1 MIATLAGTTSY
12 AVPDALASGMA
23 RSGTSA
29 TEQQLPAAVGGT
41 SADTSQNQ
49 APQNQESKAGNGQL
63 IDLQTF
69 SAASSPASNSASN
82 SGEEEATDP
91 SGLTEEEKA
100 QVDEL
105 KQRDREVR
113 AHEQAH
119 AAVGGA
125 YASAPSYEYESGP
138 DGNRYAVG
146 GEVSIDVS
154 PVSGDPE
161 ATIQKMEV
169 VKRAALAPAEPSP
182 QDRAVAAQ
190 ADQTRLQAQAELQ
203 QQRAE
208 EQEAA
213 QQEGGDA
220 SGVTDQAAQQAGRAA
235 GAYARTAQN
244 IDAIVTQI
252 SIAA

>member
-1 MIATLAGTTSY
+1 MIAALAGTTSY
-12 AVPDALASGMA
+12 TAPGALASAGE
-23 RSGTSA
+23 RSGVPTPTSA
-29 TEQQLPAAVGGT
+29 TPGPLIPATGSETFPATRDTQSANQSVPGGA
-41 SADTSQNQ
+41 SR
-49 APQNQESKAGNGQL
+49 L

-69 SAASSPASNSASN
+69 TGASDT
-82 SGEEEATDP
+82 GEEESTDP
-91 SGLTEEEKA
+91 SGLTEEERA
-100 QVDEL
+100 QVEEL

-125 YASAPSYEYESGP
+125 YAGSPSYEYESGP

-203 QQRAE
+203 QQRSAE
-208 EQEAA
+208 QQAATEGGQGSGTGEPA
-213 QQEGGDA
+213 QQP
-220 SGVTDQAAQQAGRAA
+220 GRAA
-235 GAYARTAQN
+235 GAYAQAAQAAD
-244 IDAIVTQI
+244 IIVPQI

>member
-12 AVPDALASGMA
+12 AVPDALASGIA

-29 TEQQLPAAVGGT
+29 PEQQLPAAGGGT

-49 APQNQESKAGNGQL
+49 ASQDQGSKAGTGQL

-69 SAASSPASNSASN
+69 SAVSSPASN

-208 EQEAA
+208 EQEAV
-213 QQEGGDA
+213 QQEGGEA

>member
-12 AVPDALASGMA
+12 TAPGATNSSRALSGVSAPEANVP
-23 RSGTSA
+23 
-29 TEQQLPAAVGGT
+29 
-41 SADTSQNQ
+41 
-49 APQNQESKAGNGQL
+49 APQTPAGNTASTTALQDQAAQAGNSRL

-69 SAASSPASNSASN
+69 TNASNAEQE
-82 SGEEEATDP
+82 GEEESTDP
-91 SGLTEEEKA
+91 SGLTEDERA

-105 KQRDREVR
+105 KQTDRKVR

-119 AAVGGA
+119 AAAGGA
-125 YASAPSYEYESGP
+125 YASSPSYEYENGP
-138 DGNRYAVG
+138 DGNRYAIG

-190 ADQTRLQAQAELQ
+190 ADQTRLKAQAELREQ
-203 QQRAE
+203 NTE
-208 EQEAA
+208 EQQAA
-213 QQEGGDA
+213 TEGGA
-220 SGVTDQAAQQAGRAA
+220 AGAAEDQSVQQAGRAA
-235 GAYARTAQN
+235 GAYAQAAQA
-244 IDAIVTQI
+244 IDGIVSQI
-252 SIAA
+252 NIAA

>member
-1 MIATLAGTTSY
+1 MIAALAGTTSY
-12 AVPDALASGMA
+12 TAPGAITSPRALVGVSTAQPSAPATG
-23 RSGTSA
+23 SGTSDA
-29 TEQQLPAAVGGT
+29 DKAASPIQASTNQL
-41 SADTSQNQ
+41 
-49 APQNQESKAGNGQL
+49 L
-63 IDLQTF
+63 DLQTF
-69 SAASSPASNSASN
+69 SSAGN
-82 SGEEEATDP
+82 PPEQEGEEEPTDP
-91 SGLTEEEKA
+91 SGLTDEEKA

-125 YASAPSYEYESGP
+125 YASAPSYEYETGP

-154 PVSGDPE
+154 PISGDPQ

-190 ADQTRLQAQAELQ
+190 ADQTRLKAQAELQ
-203 QQRAE
+203 AQRTE
-208 EQEAA
+208 EQQAPA
-213 QQEGGDA
+213 EGSQNG
-220 SGVTDQAAQQAGRAA
+220 SPETPEAAQQAGRAA
-235 GAYARTAQN
+235 SAYAQAAQN
-244 IDAIVTQI
+244 IDSIVSQI
-252 SIAA
+252 NIAA

>member
-12 AVPDALASGMA
+12 TAPGATISSRALSVVSAPEAKVP
-23 RSGTSA
+23 
-29 TEQQLPAAVGGT
+29 
-41 SADTSQNQ
+41 
-49 APQNQESKAGNGQL
+49 APQTPTDNTASTTASQDQAAQAGNGRL

-69 SAASSPASNSASN
+69 TNASNAEQE
-82 SGEEEATDP
+82 GEEESTDP
-91 SGLTEEEKA
+91 SGLTEEERA

-105 KQRDREVR
+105 KQTDRKVR

-119 AAVGGA
+119 AAAGGA
-125 YASAPSYEYESGP
+125 YASSPSYEYENGP
-138 DGNRYAVG
+138 DGNRYAIG

-190 ADQTRLQAQAELQ
+190 ADQTRLKAQAELRE
-203 QQRAE
+203 QRAE
-208 EQEAA
+208 EQQAA
-213 QQEGGDA
+213 TEGGTA
-220 SGVTDQAAQQAGRAA
+220 GTGEGQSVQQAGRAA
-235 GAYARTAQN
+235 GAYAQAAQA
-244 IDAIVTQI
+244 IDGIVSQI
-252 SIAA
+252 NIAA

>member
-12 AVPDALASGMA
+12 TAPGATISSRALSGVSAPEANVPAPQTPAG
-23 RSGTSA
+23 SGTS
-29 TEQQLPAAVGGT
+29 TT
-41 SADTSQNQ
+41 
-49 APQNQESKAGNGQL
+49 APQDQTAQSGNSRL

-69 SAASSPASNSASN
+69 TNASNAEQE
-82 SGEEEATDP
+82 GEEESTDP
-91 SGLTEEEKA
+91 SGLTEEERA

-105 KQRDREVR
+105 KQTDRKVR

-119 AAVGGA
+119 AAAGGA
-125 YASAPSYEYESGP
+125 YASSPSYEYENGP
-138 DGNRYAVG
+138 DGNRYAIG

-190 ADQTRLQAQAELQ
+190 ADQTRLKAQAELRE
-203 QQRAE
+203 QRAE
-208 EQEAA
+208 EQQAA
-213 QQEGGDA
+213 TEGG
-220 SGVTDQAAQQAGRAA
+220 AAGTGEGQSVQQAGRAA
-235 GAYARTAQN
+235 GAYAQAAQAL
-244 IDAIVTQI
+244 DGIVSQI
-252 SIAA
+252 NIAA

>member
-12 AVPDALASGMA
+12 TAPGATTSSRAHSGVSAPEANVP
-23 RSGTSA
+23 
-29 TEQQLPAAVGGT
+29 
-41 SADTSQNQ
+41 
-49 APQNQESKAGNGQL
+49 APQTPADNTASTTASQDQAAQAGNGRL

-69 SAASSPASNSASN
+69 TNASNAEQE
-82 SGEEEATDP
+82 GEEESTDP
-91 SGLTEEEKA
+91 SGLTEEERA

-105 KQRDREVR
+105 KQTDRKVR

-119 AAVGGA
+119 AAAGGA
-125 YASAPSYEYESGP
+125 YASSPSYEYENGP
-138 DGNRYAVG
+138 DGNRYAIG

-190 ADQTRLQAQAELQ
+190 ADQTRLKAQAELRE
-203 QQRAE
+203 QRAE
-208 EQEAA
+208 EQQAA
-213 QQEGGDA
+213 TEGG
-220 SGVTDQAAQQAGRAA
+220 AAGTGEGQSVQQAGRAA
-235 GAYARTAQN
+235 GAYAQAAQA
-244 IDAIVTQI
+244 IDGIVSQI
-252 SIAA
+252 NIAA

>member
-12 AVPDALASGMA
+12 TAPGATISSRALSGVSTPEANVPEPSPSAGDA
-23 RSGTSA
+23 TSTA
-29 TEQQLPAAVGGT
+29 
-41 SADTSQNQ
+41 
-49 APQNQESKAGNGQL
+49 APQDQAAQSGNGRL

-69 SAASSPASNSASN
+69 TGASNAPDQE
-82 SGEEEATDP
+82 GEGEPTDP
-91 SGLTEEEKA
+91 SGLTEEERA

-125 YASAPSYEYESGP
+125 YAGSPSYEYESGP
-138 DGNRYAVG
+138 DGNRYAIG
-146 GEVSIDVS
+146 GEVSIDAS
-154 PVSGDPE
+154 PISGDPE

-190 ADQTRLQAQAELQ
+190 ADQTRLKAQAELREQ
-203 QQRAE
+203 NTE
-208 EQEAA
+208 EQQAA
-213 QQEGGDA
+213 TEGG
-220 SGVTDQAAQQAGRAA
+220 AAGADEGQSVQQAGRAA
-235 GAYARTAQN
+235 GAYAQAAQA
-244 IDAIVTQI
+244 IDGIVSQI
-252 SIAA
+252 NIAA